1 MIEENRPKFDR
12 ILVVGGGVMGR
23 GIAWTAALQG
33 LKVIVEERDAEGIEE
48 MKAAFVDELD
58 AEIARWGLT
67 EGEKRAILARTV
79 FRVESDNYCDVP
91 FVIETITEPVAAKMR
106 VYTALDK
113 RLPDTAVIAAN
124 PAAFSVTDLARH
136 TRYPA
141 RFVGVRFALP
151 VPHRTLVEVIRGHE
165 TSQETFERTC
175 ALAKALSKTPVEVFE
190 SPGAIT
196 IRGIVPL
203 LNEAMH
209 MLMEGIGSAADIDT
223 AMKLGFQLSEGPLA
237 LADRIGLDRVLSW
250 MEHMTEETYDPKYRP
265 CPLLKKLVRAGKLG
279 VESGEGFFQH
289 PQKTR
294 E

>member
-1 MIEENRPKFDR
+1 MVIDTATKLDR
-12 ILVVGGGVMGR
+12 ILVVGGGAMGR

-33 LKVIVEERDAEGIEE
+33 LKVIIEEREAGFVKQ
-48 MKAAFVDELD
+48 MKAAFSEELD

-91 FVIETITEPVAAKMR
+91 FVIETITEPLDAKMN
-106 VYTALDK
+106 VYAALDR
-113 RLPDTAVIAAN
+113 RLPETAVIAAN
-124 PAAFSVTDLARH
+124 PAAFSVTDLARQ
-136 TRYPA
+136 TRYPG
-141 RFVGVRFALP
+141 RFVGVRFSLP
-151 VPHRTLVEVIRGHE
+151 VPQRSLVEIIRGHQ
-165 TSQETFERTC
+165 TSQETYERTR

-209 MLMEGIGSAADIDT
+209 MLMEGIGTATDIDT

-265 CPLLKKLVRAGKLG
+265 CPLLKKLVRAGKVG
-279 VESGEGFFQH
+279 IESGEGFFTYDRN
-289 PQKTR
+289 K